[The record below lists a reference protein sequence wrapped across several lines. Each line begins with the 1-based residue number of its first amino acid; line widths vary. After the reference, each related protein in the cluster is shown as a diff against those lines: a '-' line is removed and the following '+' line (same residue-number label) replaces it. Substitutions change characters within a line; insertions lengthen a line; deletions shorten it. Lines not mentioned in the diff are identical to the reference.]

1 MKYRK
6 PDITKSYYE
15 NSPYTFLK
23 REEMAAVVLRGE
35 NYEDFTKNFQ
45 KPYDTIF
52 LASMKKALQ
61 YLCRS
66 IPSCLA
72 GYTSRFDMAV
82 FFSAPDSFETP
93 SWYNYDMNRI
103 ATLASSMASFAFNRI
118 FEKAADSYVMS
129 GNNFDETR
137 KFTAMQGYVSSI
149 DAGALFTAK
158 CFNIKKEQ
166 IADYLYLLQK
176 NTIDAAIHEMGL
188 LYFREDELSGK
199 SSSEIQFMVF
209 DRAGINFDS
218 YPSSFRH
225 GSFCV
230 RNRERNGMLINPAAE
245 KGDWV
250 PDPEFPLL
258 KPDCRDYLQGIL
270 G

>member
-1 MKYRK
+1 MH
-6 PDITKSYYE
+6 
-15 NSPYTFLK
+15 FLK
-23 REEMAAVVLRGE
+23 REDGRRCDPGE

-66 IPSCLA
+66 IPSRLA

-93 SWYNYDMNRI
+93 SWYNYDMSDRH
-103 ATLASSMASFAFNRI
+103 LASSMASFAFNRI

-137 KFTAMQGYVSSI
+137 KFTAMRLRLSI

-176 NTIDAAIHEMGL
+176 IPSTPQSMRWAP
-188 LYFREDELSGK
+188 
-199 SSSEIQFMVF
+199 VF
-209 DRAGINFDS
+209 PR
-218 YPSSFRH
+218 R
-225 GSFCV
+225 
-230 RNRERNGMLINPAAE
+230 
-245 KGDWV
+245 
-250 PDPEFPLL
+250 
-258 KPDCRDYLQGIL
+258 
-270 G
+270 